1 MKTKIAAIGEHDIM
15 LIFKAIGVDVFPIDT
30 EEEAAAQVRKLAVE
44 GYGIIFIT
52 ETIAVKL
59 DTIIKEYSNKFLPS
73 IVVIPGL
80 GERNNYAVSRLR
92 QAIIKAVGIDTMA
105 KQ

>member
-1 MKTKIAAIGEHDIM
+1 MKTKVAAIGEQDIM
-15 LIFKAIGVDVFPIDT
+15 LIFKAIGVDVFPINT
-30 EEEAAAQVRKLAVE
+30 EEEAAVQVRKLAIE

-59 DTIIKEYSNKFLPS
+59 DPIINEYSNKFLPS

-80 GERNNYAVSRLR
+80 GGRNNYAVSRLR